1 MIIKTW
7 KMDIQ
12 VENCDKTRLIKGT
25 PLNHILST
33 PIWLSCRQIGYEW
46 SKESWMRRRCPALS
60 LQKRFADPF
69 RDVSIDLVESKLSQ
83 TPMNIRLNCEQEH
96 VNNGIRGRKS
106 LIAHLGCVNALAFG
120 PSGSGTLISGG
131 DDRRV
136 LVWKSPQF
144 EDNDKV
150 RPNSLPGEH
159 DSNIFCVDF
168 NGRSETKIFS
178 GGNDERVLVHDTN
191 AGGRTQDIFLHEA
204 AVYGVDGHPTNG
216 DIFITACGDGR
227 VQMFDLRQNPKEL
240 NDPLLVA
247 VASCPFRPFLGAQF
261 NPCEPRLLIT
271 ANQKEGARLWDL
283 RQPRKSV
290 LEYGSVELGQYNG
303 PRWHG
308 EAAERCMSVR
318 FNSTG
323 THIAAL
329 GRRMPPVVYELSS
342 PKPFAEFDSPG
353 YYNSCTMKSI
363 TFGGLDDS
371 YILSGSDD
379 FNLYIWKIPD
389 DTLESSDETQL
400 VNRASV
406 ILGGHRSIVNQVRYN
421 PADGTIASAGVEKS
435 IRLWSPF
442 NVPTREQIAG
452 RKDCEIGD
460 YNVDKNNSEN
470 MDHSRDT
477 TRGRNVSTRS
487 NYLRLVQESHSI
499 LSHDYSNETTEEN
512 PRMLAFFDRLVQR
525 EMDDDRFSSSNSSSD
540 GDGPGGTFR
549 RATSPSSNSSNSLAS
564 HVSDLTDSDPDM
576 DGDHV
581 NYARAR
587 EQTSL
592 NTDTPTSN
600 NTTAIGRF
608 IADFSNSIS
617 TDNQFNINNESSTI
631 DTPSN
636 GADQDISDP
645 QNVVSIENNS
655 SSDTEENV
663 EEQSITIS
671 DLIAKKRQRLQSHH
685 LKKSKRLKKLTGE
698 GSSKMSENLLTYQS
712 LQYQQKLKRAKK
724 MVSLESSSSSS
735 SYDASESDTEKE
747 THPSSS
753 KNQEN
758 YSNLSDNEVKPSS
771 SNSYCII
778 SNCDNTSD
786 KNPSIRT
793 TDQLTIPNKSTQD
806 DAKMRLSILR
816 ALREYE
822 EEESLKETAALSCE
836 DDLSGLKSN
845 HGSIAK
851 GKIQES
857 SSPDIASLKITCSK
871 LENNSSEQTD
881 KKTLQSYS
889 MKDNSI
895 DNVQNS
901 CLDATAATKTSSYD
915 TKLPTN
921 FDNSSAMTFISDEN
935 RTDSILEESDSIEK
949 VQFKK
954 GSGLGKGKRCYR
966 KRKVSED

>member
-1 MIIKTW
+1 
-7 KMDIQ
+7 MDIQ
-12 VENCDKTRLIKGT
+12 VENCDKRRVIKGT

-33 PIWLSCRQIGYEW
+33 PIWLSCRQIGYERC
-46 SKESWMRRRCPALS
+46 KESWMRRRCPALS
-60 LQKRFADPF
+60 LQKRFVDPF
-69 RDVSIDLVESKLSQ
+69 RDVSNDLVQNKFSQ
-83 TPMNIRLNCEQEH
+83 ISIEKRLNCEQDL
-96 VNNGIRGRKS
+96 VNTGIRGRKS

-136 LVWKSPQF
+136 LIWKSPQF

-150 RPNSLPGEH
+150 RPQSLPGEH

-178 GGNDERVLVHDTN
+178 GGNDERVLVHDIN

-227 VQMFDLRQNPKEL
+227 VQMFDLRQNPNEL

-247 VASCPFRPFLGAQF
+247 VASRPFRPFLGAQF

-318 FNSTG
+318 FNSSG
-323 THIAAL
+323 THLAAL

-379 FNLYIWKIPD
+379 FNLYVWKIPED
-389 DTLESSDETQL
+389 IVESNDETQL

-452 RKDCEIGD
+452 RKDCETGN
-460 YNVDKNNSEN
+460 YNVHKDDSEN

-499 LSHDYSNETTEEN
+499 LNHDYSNETTEEN

-525 EMDDDRFSSSNSSSD
+525 EMEDDRFSSSNSSSE

-549 RATSPSSNSSNSLAS
+549 RATSPSSDSANSLAS

-581 NYARAR
+581 DYTRAT
-587 EQTSL
+587 EETSL
-592 NTDTPTSN
+592 NTDAPTSN

-617 TDNQFNINNESSTI
+617 SDNQFSINNESSTI
-631 DTPSN
+631 DAPSN
-636 GADQDISDP
+636 DTDQDISDP

-655 SSDTEENV
+655 SSDTEENI

-671 DLIAKKRQRLQSHH
+671 DLIAKKRQRLQSHR
-685 LKKSKRLKKLTGE
+685 LKKSKRLKKLNGE
-698 GSSKMSENLLTYQS
+698 GSTKMSENLLTYQS

-724 MVSLESSSSSS
+724 MVSLEASSSSS
-735 SYDASESDTEKE
+735 SYDASESDSENATN
-747 THPSSS
+747 PSSS

-758 YSNLSDNEVKPSS
+758 NSNLSDHEVKPSS
-771 SNSYCII
+771 SNSYCIK
-778 SNCDNTSD
+778 SNCDNTLD
-786 KNPSIRT
+786 KNSSIPN

-806 DAKMRLSILR
+806 DAKMRQSILR

-822 EEESLKETAALSCE
+822 EEENSKETAALSCE
-836 DDLSGLKSN
+836 DDLSGSNLK

-851 GKIQES
+851 GKMHES

-871 LENNSSEQTD
+871 IENKSSERTD
-881 KKTLQSYS
+881 KKLLQSNS
-889 MKDNSI
+889 MKDNSC
-895 DNVQNS
+895 DNVTNS
-901 CLDATAATKTSSYD
+901 CLDATAVTITSSRN
-915 TKLPTN
+915 TELPIN
-921 FDNSSAMTFISDEN
+921 NQDRSVMTFISDAN
-935 RTDSILEESDSIEK
+935 AIDSIEEQSDSIEK
-949 VQFKK
+949 LQFKK
-954 GSGLGKGKRCYR
+954 SSGLGKGKRCYR
-966 KRKVSED
+966 KRKLSED